1 MSNILDQKKVDRG
14 KSFLNRILARMVKIH
29 STAEA
34 FSNSEIGLY
43 LLSEMHYGDQVG

>member
-14 KSFLNRILARMVKIH
+14 KSFLHRILARMVKIH

-34 FSNSEIGLY
+34 FSNSEI
-43 LLSEMHYGDQVG
+43 EDTDI